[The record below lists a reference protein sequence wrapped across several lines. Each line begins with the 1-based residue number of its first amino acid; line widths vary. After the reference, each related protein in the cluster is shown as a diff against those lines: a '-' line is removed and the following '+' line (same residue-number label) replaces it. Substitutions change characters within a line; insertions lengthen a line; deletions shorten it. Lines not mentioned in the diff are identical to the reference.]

1 MNFRPVP
8 LERKFS
14 QVSSE
19 VESPSETD
27 YASLF
32 GTGKAITWKELEAE
46 SRVVILADAGAGKT
60 VEMDAQARKMS
71 DQGKYAF
78 FIRIEDIDRDFVQ
91 AFEVGNEEQF
101 EQWLSTT
108 EPAWFFL
115 DSVDEALL
123 TAPKFFG
130 KAITHFSRRIKN
142 AVHRAHIY
150 ISSRPYAWRF
160 SADRQLIDSLLP
172 STQPG
177 EFQDKETQ
185 DESSATADISESAL
199 KLYTLNPLNIPD
211 IRHFALCR
219 SASNI
224 ELLITEI
231 ERKNLMAMASRPFDL
246 DGILVKWKADHQLGS
261 RLELMQFTIETK
273 LKEIDPNRARIQS
286 LSQEKIRDGA
296 RVLAAAV
303 TLSGNS
309 DIRVP
314 DSTHEQIG
322 IDAAKLLKDW
332 SPIETQ
338 ALLEQ
343 ATFND
348 VIYGAVRFRHR
359 EIRELLTAEWF
370 HSLLENGHSRRAI
383 ESLFFQE
390 KYGQKVITPRLRPIL
405 PWLILFDSKV
415 RDRALEL
422 SPEIAVEGGDISQLP
437 IELRQKIL
445 VDIVTHIAAGDDS
458 RGARD
463 NNAIARIA
471 LSDLSGITLNLIQ
484 QYKENDE
491 AIFFL
496 GRLVWQGNMANC
508 LDELFSV
515 AVNGNRD
522 VYARVASTRAIFT
535 VGNSELK
542 VTLWRELLKAPEQ
555 LPLEILSE
563 IIDEAPSNLLSI
575 ELLLKSF
582 SKLPPYDRFQNSLI
596 RRKVSR
602 FIDCVVASPD
612 SVTLLA
618 RLIDGIYDYLQL
630 EPYLERG
637 ECRVSK
643 EFIWLVVPALH
654 AVEKLITCRAPAC
667 FNHSVLE
674 ILLNQ
679 PAIKFWHASEL
690 PEYVS
695 TIKEL
700 VPQWSELND
709 ALFWRAVEGERG
721 KQSAENKRVIDCW
734 SVLLMDPLFKFDADS
749 FERVVTFIKNKGF
762 FDDRLI
768 AISLAARIYH
778 SSDKPSAWLPK
789 LQAAVEEEQELKTE
803 LQSLL
808 YPKPSESQLKHEEQR
823 RQFELSQIVR
833 ARRKNHQR
841 KLWIGRLRNDPEAV
855 RQPKNLASNELSN
868 DQYWLLLELRDRSQ
882 RDRIV
887 PTTDWQSLVND
898 FGTEV
903 AGAFRD
909 AVVAFWRN
917 FQPEVGSE
925 GGNIRTYSD
934 ALIFAMTGIEVEANK
949 NPGFPDNLSSEE
961 VAHALRFI
969 TWEINGFPSW
979 FEKVFRAFP
988 DQVCAT
994 VWHELKWELDTAESD
1009 QSKHY
1014 ILHDLVYYAPWLHNA
1029 LGQPLLSYLNNA
1041 VLANIQCLRYCI
1053 RILINA
1059 DLPQKDFLALAKMN
1073 ATSSAS
1079 SKTQPLWFALW
1090 VSLDPESGIQAVK
1103 AWLQSKS
1110 NEDATEGAQ
1119 WFAAALMGSR
1129 RSDSL
1134 FEHSK
1139 ARWNATHL
1147 KSLYVLMYQQI
1158 RVEDDINR
1166 VGKGVYSP
1174 ELRDDAQDARD
1185 ALFKKLTELSGKE
1198 TYIALC
1204 ELAEQHP
1211 VVSYRSWM
1219 SQCAKSHVIREA
1231 DIQPW
1236 QEEEVYLFKTRQALT
1251 PSNHEQLYQI
1261 GLLHLGELKSW
1272 LESGNDSLAE
1282 IFSRAANENEMR
1294 AILARELRV
1303 LCKKTYIISEE
1314 QPLANEQ
1321 RPDIWLQ
1328 HQKVSSPV
1336 PIELKILDKKWS
1348 GPRLC
1353 ERLKNQL
1360 VGSYL
1365 RETTAGC
1372 GIFLLVWQGLDE
1384 KKRWQVDGNVVGLE
1398 RLSAALK
1405 QYWLS
1410 ISMQFPNVSEIEVVV
1425 IDLTK
1430 RAEVSA
1436 D

>member
-32 GTGKAITWKELEAE
+32 GTGKAITWKELESE

-91 AFEVGNEEQF
+91 AFEVGDEEQF
-101 EQWLSTT
+101 EQWLSST

-123 TAPKFFG
+123 IAPKSFE
-130 KAITHFSRRIKN
+130 KAIRLFSRRIKS

-160 SADRQLIDSLLP
+160 SADRQLIDDLLP
-172 STQPG
+172 SAAPRDSH
-177 EFQDKETQ
+177 DKQ
-185 DESSATADISESAL
+185 NHNESAETGL
-199 KLYTLNPLNIPD
+199 KLYALKPLDKLD
-211 IRHFALCR
+211 ILYFATCR
-219 SASNI
+219 DVPNI

-231 ERKNLMAMASRPFDL
+231 ERKSLMAMASRPFDL
-246 DGILVKWKADHQLGS
+246 DGILVKWKTDQQLGS

-296 RVLAAAV
+296 RLLAAAV

-309 DIRVP
+309 GIRVP

-332 SPIETQ
+332 TPIEIQ
-338 ALLEQ
+338 VLLEK
-343 ATFND
+343 AIFND
-348 VIYGAVRFRHR
+348 IIYGAVRFRHR

-370 HSLLENGHSRRAI
+370 HSLLENGHSRRTI

-390 KYGQKVITPRLRPIL
+390 KYGQTVITPRLRPIL

-415 RDRALEL
+415 RERALEL

-437 IELRQKIL
+437 IELRKKIL
-445 VDIVTHIAAGDDS
+445 VDIVSQIAAGDDS

-471 LSDLSGITLNLIQ
+471 LSDLSDITLHLIK

-508 LDELFSV
+508 LDELFPI
-515 AVNGNRD
+515 ALNGYRD

-542 VTLWRELLKAPEQ
+542 VTLWRELLEAPEQ
-555 LPLEILSE
+555 LALEILSE
-563 IIDEAPSNLLSI
+563 MIDEAPSNLLSI
-575 ELLLKSF
+575 ELLLKSL

-596 RRKVSR
+596 RRRISR
-602 FIDCVVASPD
+602 FIDCVAASPD
-612 SVTLLA
+612 SVSLLA

-630 EPYLERG
+630 EPFLEWG
-637 ECRVSK
+637 EFRVSK

-654 AVEKLITCRAPAC
+654 AIEKLIICRAPAC

-679 PAIKFWHASEL
+679 PSVKFWHASEL
-690 PEYVS
+690 PEYVGA
-695 TIKEL
+695 IKEL
-700 VPQWSELND
+700 VPQWPALND
-709 ALFWRAVEGERG
+709 ELFWRAIESERE
-721 KQSAENKRVIDCW
+721 KQSAENKHVVDCW
-734 SVLLMDPLFKFDADS
+734 PVLCVDPLFKFDADS
-749 FERVVTFIKNKGF
+749 FERVVAFIKNKGL
-762 FDDRLI
+762 FDDRLV
-768 AISLAARIYH
+768 AITLAARLYH
-778 SSDKPSAWLPK
+778 SLDKPSAWLPK
-789 LQAAVEEEQELKTE
+789 LQAAVEEEQALITE
-803 LQSLL
+803 LQSHL
-808 YPKPSESQLKHEEQR
+808 YPKPSESQLKYEEQR
-823 RQFELSQIVR
+823 RQFELSQVVR
-833 ARRKNHQR
+833 ARRKDHQR
-841 KLWIGRLRNDPEAV
+841 KLWIARLRNNPEAV
-855 RQPKNLASNELSN
+855 RQPKNLASDEISN
-868 DQYWLLLELRDRSQ
+868 DQSWLLEELRYGVE
-882 RDRIV
+882 RDSIV
-887 PTTDWQSLVND
+887 PTKDWQSLVND

-909 AVVAFWRN
+909 SVMAFWRN

-925 GGNIRTYSD
+925 GGDISTYPH
-934 ALIFAMTGIEVEANK
+934 ALIFAMTGIEVEANEA
-949 NPGFPDNLSSEE
+949 PGFPDNLSSEE

-988 DQVCAT
+988 EQVCTT

-1014 ILHDLVYYAPWLHNA
+1014 ILHDLVYYAPWIHNA
-1029 LGQPLLSYLNNA
+1029 LGQPLLSYLNTA

-1059 DLPQKDFLALAKMN
+1059 DLPQKDFLALAKKN
-1073 ATSSAS
+1073 ATTYAP
-1079 SKTQPLWFALW
+1079 SKTQPLWYALW
-1090 VSLDPESGIQAVK
+1090 VSLDPESGTHAVK

-1110 NEDATEGAQ
+1110 NEDATVDAQ

-1129 RSDSL
+1129 SSDSL

-1185 ALFKKLTELSGKE
+1185 ALFKKLTEFSGKE

-1219 SQCAKSHVIREA
+1219 SQCAKSHVIRES

-1236 QEEEVYLFKTRQALT
+1236 NEEDVYLLKTQQVLT
-1251 PSNHEQLYQI
+1251 PSSHEQLYKI
-1261 GLLHLGELKSW
+1261 GLLHLEELKHW
-1272 LESGNDSLAE
+1272 LESGNDSSAPT
-1282 IFSRAANENEMR
+1282 FRRVTNENEMR

-1303 LCKKTYIISEE
+1303 ICKKTYIVSEE
-1314 QPLANEQ
+1314 QPLANAQ

-1328 HQKVSSPV
+1328 HQNVSSPV

-1348 GPRLC
+1348 GPKLC
-1353 ERLKNQL
+1353 ERLRNQL
-1360 VGSYL
+1360 VGDYL

-1372 GIFLLVWQGLDE
+1372 GIFLLVWQGEED
-1384 KKRWQVDGNVVGLE
+1384 KKRWKVDGNIVGLE
-1398 RLSAALK
+1398 RLSVALK

-1410 ISMQFPNVSEIEVVV
+1410 ISMQFPNVSNIEVVV

-1430 RAEVSA
+1430 RADVSA